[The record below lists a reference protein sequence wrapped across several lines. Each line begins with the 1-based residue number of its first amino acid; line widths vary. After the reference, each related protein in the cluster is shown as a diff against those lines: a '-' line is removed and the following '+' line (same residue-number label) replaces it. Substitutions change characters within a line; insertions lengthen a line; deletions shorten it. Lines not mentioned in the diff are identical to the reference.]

1 MATIVNGAKRIR
13 VVGKAG
19 APRPANR
26 QRPYLSFTLRS
37 EAGRRSLVISGSRSV
52 RSVIPDLATLTA
64 HFGLSE
70 AACVRMAVR
79 LLANAVRAGRFALGQ
94 EGRT

>member
-13 VVGKAG
+13 VTGKA
-19 APRPANR
+19 AVPQPANR

-37 EAGRRSLVISGSRSV
+37 EVGRRSLVISGTRSV
-52 RSVIPDLATLTA
+52 RSVIPDLATLRE

-70 AACVRMAVR
+70 AACVRLAMR
-79 LLANAVRAGRFALGQ
+79 LLANAVRAGRFTLGQ
-94 EGRT
+94 ECRT